1 MVIMLKFKNFLKENK
16 ASFIFFFIINLIY
29 LLVFISFNLEK
40 FPIIYGFLIS
50 FFIFLAYF
58 LYKYFNQE
66 GPTFAEISKNP
77 SQREKIIL
85 DELESLDKK
94 YKDLLLA
101 YNDIE
106 GDLRDFYGLWIHEI
120 KTPIAENKLILDG
133 LNPELDLLRKNN
145 KRIEDYL
152 NILLGFVRYNSKTND
167 YVFKEVKIE
176 PIVKETIREKSY
188 DFISK
193 KISLDVGDLDFKTVS
208 DEKWLGF
215 IIGQLLNNALKY
227 TQEAGKIKVYFEKNF
242 LIIEDNGFGIKDTD
256 LPRVFE
262 MGYTG
267 ENGRKLGSSTGLGLY
282 LVKSIGKDL
291 NLEIKIESEEG
302 KFTKIIIS
310 FPKLTKL

>member
-1 MVIMLKFKNFLKENK
+1 MSRIKNFLKENRI
-16 ASFIFFFIINLIY
+16 SLIFFLIINLTY
-29 LLVFISFNLEK
+29 LLVFLSFNLEK
-40 FPIIYGFLIS
+40 FPIVYGFLIN

-77 SQREKIIL
+77 SQREKIII
-85 DELESLDKK
+85 DELENLDKK

-133 LNPELDLLRKNN
+133 PNPDFNLLRKNN

-167 YVFKEVKIE
+167 YVFKEVRIE
-176 PIVKETIREKSY
+176 PIVKEIIREKSL

-193 KISLDVGDLDFKTVS
+193 KISLDVGDLGFMTVS

-227 TQEAGKIKVYFEKNF
+227 TLEAGKIKIYFEKNF
-242 LIIEDNGFGIKDTD
+242 LIIEDNGLGIKDTD

-282 LVKSIGKDL
+282 LVKSIGGDL

>member
-1 MVIMLKFKNFLKENK
+1 MSKLRNFLKENK
-16 ASFIFFFIINLIY
+16 VSFIFFFIISLTY

-40 FPIIYGFLIS
+40 FPIFYGFSIS

-66 GPTFAEISKNP
+66 VPTFAEISKNP

-94 YKDLLLA
+94 CKDLLLA
-101 YNDIE
+101 YNAIE

-120 KTPIAENKLILDG
+120 KTPIAENKLILDD
-133 LNPELDLLRKNN
+133 PKPDIDLLRKNN
-145 KRIEDYL
+145 KKIEDYL

-167 YVFKEVKIE
+167 YVFKEVRIE
-176 PIVKETIREKSY
+176 PIVKEIIREKSY

-193 KISLDVGDLDFKTVS
+193 KISLDVGDLGFATVS

-215 IIGQLLNNALKY
+215 IIGQILNNALKY
-227 TQEAGKIKVYFEKNF
+227 TSADGKIKIYFENKL
-242 LIIEDNGFGIKDTD
+242 LIIEDNGIGIKGAD

-291 NLEIKIESEEG
+291 NLDIKIESEEG
-302 KFTKIIIS
+302 KFTKIMIN

>member
-1 MVIMLKFKNFLKENK
+1 MLKLKIFLKENK
-16 ASFIFFFIINLIY
+16 VSFIFFFIISLTY
-29 LLVFISFNLEK
+29 LLVLISFNLEK

-58 LYKYFNQE
+58 IYKYFNQAE
-66 GPTFAEISKNP
+66 PTFVEISKNP

-85 DELESLDKK
+85 DELENINKK

-101 YNDIE
+101 YNEIE

-120 KTPIAENKLILDG
+120 KTPIAENKLILDEP
-133 LNPELDLLRKNN
+133 NPDLDLLKKNN

-152 NILLGFVRYNSKTND
+152 NILLGFIRYNSKTND
-167 YVFKEVKIE
+167 YIFKEVRIE
-176 PIVKETIREKSY
+176 PIVKEIIREKSY

-193 KISLDVGDLDFKTVS
+193 KISLDVGDLGFMTVS

-227 TQEAGKIKVYFEKNF
+227 TPEAGKIKVYFEKNF
-242 LIIEDNGFGIKDTD
+242 LIIEDNGIGIKGTD

-291 NLEIKIESEEG
+291 NLDIKIESEEG
-302 KFTKIIIS
+302 KFTKIMIN

>member
-1 MVIMLKFKNFLKENK
+1 MLKLKNFLKENK
-16 ASFIFFFIINLIY
+16 VSFIFFFIISLTY
-29 LLVFISFNLEK
+29 LLVFLSFDLEK
-40 FPIIYGFLIS
+40 FPIIYGFMINS
-50 FFIFLAYF
+50 FIFLVYF
-58 LYKYFNQE
+58 IYKYINKE
-66 GPTFAEISKNP
+66 KITFIEISKNP

-85 DELESLDKK
+85 DEYENLDKK

-101 YNDIE
+101 YNEIE
-106 GDLRDFYGLWIHEI
+106 GDLKDFYGLWIHEI
-120 KTPIAENKLILDG
+120 KTPIAENKLILDDP
-133 LNPELDLLRKNN
+133 NPDLDLLRKNN

-167 YVFKEVKIE
+167 YVFKEVRIDS
-176 PIVKETIREKSY
+176 VAKEIIREKSY

-193 KISLDVGDLDFKTVS
+193 KISLEVSDMDFKVVS
-208 DEKWLGF
+208 DEKWLSF

-227 TQEAGKIKVYFEKNF
+227 TPAGGKIKVYCENSS
-242 LIIEDNGFGIKDTD
+242 LIIEDNGIGIKQID

-267 ENGRKLGSSTGLGLY
+267 ENGRKFGSSTGLGLY

-291 NLEIKIESEEG
+291 NLDIKIESEEG
-302 KFTKIIIS
+302 KFTKIIIN

>member
-1 MVIMLKFKNFLKENK
+1 MLKLKNFLKENK
-16 ASFIFFFIINLIY
+16 VSFIFFFIISLTY
-29 LLVFISFNLEK
+29 LLVFLSFDLEK
-40 FPIIYGFLIS
+40 FPIIYGFMINS
-50 FFIFLAYF
+50 FIFLVYF
-58 LYKYFNQE
+58 IYKYINKE
-66 GPTFAEISKNP
+66 KITFIEISKNP

-85 DELESLDKK
+85 DEYENLDKK

-101 YNDIE
+101 YNEIE
-106 GDLRDFYGLWIHEI
+106 GDLKDFYGLWIHEI
-120 KTPIAENKLILDG
+120 KTPIAENKLILDDP
-133 LNPELDLLRKNN
+133 NPDLDLLRKNN

-167 YVFKEVKIE
+167 YVFKEVRIDS
-176 PIVKETIREKSY
+176 VAKEIIREKSY

-193 KISLDVGDLDFKTVS
+193 KISLEVSDMDFKVVS
-208 DEKWLGF
+208 DEKWLSF

-227 TQEAGKIKVYFEKNF
+227 TPAGGKIKVYCENSS
-242 LIIEDNGFGIKDTD
+242 LIIEDNGIGIKQID

-267 ENGRKLGSSTGLGLY
+267 ENGRKFGSSTGLGLY

-291 NLEIKIESEEG
+291 NLDIKIESKEG
-302 KFTKIIIS
+302 KFTKIIIN

>member
-1 MVIMLKFKNFLKENK
+1 MSRIKDFLKENK
-16 ASFIFFFIINLIY
+16 VSFIFFFIINLTY
-29 LLVFISFNLEK
+29 LLVLISFDLEK
-40 FPIIYGFLIS
+40 FPVIYGFMINS
-50 FFIFLAYF
+50 FIFLVYF
-58 LYKYFNQE
+58 IYKYINKE
-66 GPTFAEISKNP
+66 KITFIEISKNP

-85 DELESLDKK
+85 DEYENLDKK

-101 YNDIE
+101 YNEIE
-106 GDLRDFYGLWIHEI
+106 GDLKDFYGLWIHEI
-120 KTPIAENKLILDG
+120 KTPIAENKLILDDP
-133 LNPELDLLRKNN
+133 NPDLDLLRKNN

-167 YVFKEVKIE
+167 YVFKEVR
-176 PIVKETIREKSY
+176 VDSVAKEIIREKSY

-193 KISLDVGDLDFKTVS
+193 KISLEVSNLEFKVVS
-208 DEKWLGF
+208 DEKWLSF

-227 TQEAGKIKVYFEKNF
+227 TPAGGKIKVYCENSS
-242 LIIEDNGFGIKDTD
+242 LIIEDNGIGIKQID

-267 ENGRKLGSSTGLGLY
+267 ENGRKFGSSTGLGLY

-291 NLEIKIESEEG
+291 NLDIKIESEEG
-302 KFTKIIIS
+302 KFTKIMIS